1 MRKFCVKSHFSF
13 CLHSIENTKH
23 TRNEIS
29 AQLSCLYYWI
39 IDILCSLTTLTKV
52 YSNLTARRRTEWNNW
67 STIWMKKIRKINF
80 IKFPITSIH
89 INGIRIRLVAS
100 CRHRSHIIHENSFE
114 LSHKEKQKENE
125 MEERQKVF
133 HNIICGLSDLGLICL
148 RYSHSGR
155 MIEVRSG
162 WRK

>member
-23 TRNEIS
+23 TRSEIS

-52 YSNLTARRRTEWNNW
+52 YSNSTARRRKEWNNW
-67 STIWMKKIRKINF
+67 STIWKKKIRKINF

-114 LSHKEKQKENE
+114 SSHKEKQKENE
-125 MEERQKVF
+125 MEELHMWFEWSGV
-133 HNIICGLSDLGLICL
+133 DLPSKFSI
-148 RYSHSGR
+148 RPDDWSAKWMKEIKFNTY
-155 MIEVRSG
+155 
-162 WRK
+162 W